1 MTPWKG
7 LHFDAT
13 ARTLNPVRCIDQ
25 IHGDAPKRHVLPTS
39 LWKPIVARPFQTTGR
54 TKKVE
59 SLVGRQIHNQ
69 SSVLLDNLFYSVP
82 IDCKRLSDYA
92 FYKHESDPPFL
103 ANCVNQEVSE
113 KIHAFNFLGS
123 ITTHKSV

>member
-7 LHFDAT
+7 LHLDTT
-13 ARTLNPVRCIDQ
+13 ARTLNPVRRIDE
-25 IHGDAPKRHVLPTS
+25 IYGDAPKRHVLPTS
-39 LWKPIVARPFQTTGR
+39 LRKPVITRSFQSTGR

-59 SLVGRQIHNQ
+59 SLVGCQIHNQ
-69 SSVLLDNLFYSVP
+69 SSMLLGNLSYSVP
-82 IDCKRLSDYA
+82 IDSKRLSDYA

-103 ANCVNQEVSE
+103 ANSVNQEISE

-123 ITTHKSV
+123 ITTHKFV